1 MVQAVRFR
9 LMEPP
14 PARDVIMPGRGGS
27 PEEEPGTPQ
36 APGKGSA

>member
-14 PARDVIMPGRGGS
+14 PARDVIVLGSGGC

-36 APGKGSA
+36 APGRGSA